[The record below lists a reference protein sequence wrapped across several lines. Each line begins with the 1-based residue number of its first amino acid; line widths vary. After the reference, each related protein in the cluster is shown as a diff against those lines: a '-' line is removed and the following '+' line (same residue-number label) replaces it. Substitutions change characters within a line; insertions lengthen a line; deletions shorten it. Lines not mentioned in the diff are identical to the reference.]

1 MDILILWTFI
11 LNSKNYQIFFN
22 VMPKIKIIIKII
34 IINNNKYIN
43 TEPILS
49 YKNKD
54 CTTEFLFFFHIF
66 FHIVESKQ
74 SWAMHHGTQKC
85 GSRYQD
91 PAYTQNSSMDKYMW
105 RVKTRGVSSEFF
117 LQVNYNRIKYIIFFY
132 IIFQIQ
138 IF

>member
-1 MDILILWTFI
+1 
-11 LNSKNYQIFFN
+11 
-22 VMPKIKIIIKII
+22 MPKIKIIIKII

-54 CTTEFLFFFHIF
+54 CTTEFFFSFIFFFILWRASR
-66 FHIVESKQ
+66 VELCIMELKSVAVVTRTRPTHRTVAWISICEELKQ
-74 SWAMHHGTQKC
+74 GEFLV
-85 GSRYQD
+85 
-91 PAYTQNSSMDKYMW
+91 N
-105 RVKTRGVSSEFF
+105 FF

-138 IF
+138 MF